1 MHGTKISLEFE
12 WQGQRAKAKV
22 TGDKK
27 KTKNAESSPL
37 TMHGKATHALE
48 NSPLYGRRGMT
59 G

>member
-1 MHGTKISLEFE
+1 VHCAKVSPEFE
-12 WQGQRAKAKV
+12 CQGQMAKVKV

-48 NSPLYGRRGMT
+48 TSPLYGRRGMT